1 MIEDKERE
9 LIQQTGTLIK
19 KDLDINLENNFISEE
34 QLEEALADK
43 IYDLIQNQLERLFS
57 ILYRLDINEAK
68 VHYALKMNEL
78 IPAHF
83 AIARLIIAR
92 EKQKIISRQKYK
104 YDKDDDVESW

>member
-1 MIEDKERE
+1 MSDPL
-9 LIQQTGTLIK
+9 LIQETSALIN
-19 KDLDINLENNFISEE
+19 KDMELSIQEDFISEE

-57 ILYRLDINEAK
+57 ILYRLDIIEGK

-78 IPAHF
+78 IPAHY

-92 EKQKIISRQKYK
+92 EKQKIQSRKLYQQN
-104 YDKDDDVESW
+104 KDDDVESW